1 MTANYFEE
9 RFATKLLP
17 NIQPNSLIVMD
28 NASYHSCHSDPV
40 PVKSW
45 TKQKMQDW
53 FQAKRIE
60 FPTNVLKAELYS
72 IIQRLKPTPHYVVDD
87 MAAAAGKYSV
97 KIVFYL
103 LICTPY
109 KARGSPTPCCS
120 LHSQSY

>member
-87 MAAAAGKYSV
+87 MVAATGKYSL

-109 KARGSPTPCCS
+109 RA
-120 LHSQSY
+120 